1 MLQGFRSFMSRMK
14 LDVLCSSSDWA
25 FVMSEADALESED
38 PAGCVAAALRRARG
52 RDARRFSL
60 VAAELMRRA
69 AVRRAAAGA
78 LPPAASPAAS
88 PPGGPAKRPP
98 EERRIPEDCETP

>member
-25 FVMSEADALESED
+25 FVMAEADALESED
-38 PAGCVAAALRRARG
+38 PAGCVAAALRRTRG
-52 RDARRFSL
+52 RDAHRYGL

-69 AVRRAAAGA
+69 ALRRAAAADRAREGPTA
-78 LPPAASPAAS
+78 
-88 PPGGPAKRPP
+88 GPARRP
-98 EERRIPEDCETP
+98 EEPRCIPEDCETP

>member
-38 PAGCVAAALRRARG
+38 PVGCIAAALRRARG
-52 RDARRFSL
+52 RDARRYGL

-69 AVRRAAAGA
+69 AVRRAPSGAAGA
-78 LPPAASPAAS
+78 APSPAR
-88 PPGGPAKRPP
+88 RPE

>member
-38 PAGCVAAALRRARG
+38 PAGCVAAALRRTRG
-52 RDARRFSL
+52 RDARRYSL

-69 AVRRAAAGA
+69 AVRRSSSGGAPAAAA
-78 LPPAASPAAS
+78 PE
-88 PPGGPAKRPP
+88 RRP
-98 EERRIPEDCETP
+98 EEARRIPEDCETP

>member
-14 LDVLCSSSDWA
+14 LDVLCSTSDWA

-52 RDARRFSL
+52 RDQRRYGL

-69 AVRRAAAGA
+69 AVRRAA
-78 LPPAASPAAS
+78 
-88 PPGGPAKRPP
+88 PGGAAAVAGPARRPQ

>member
-14 LDVLCSSSDWA
+14 LDMLCSSSDWA

-38 PAGCVAAALRRARG
+38 PDGCVAAALRRARG
-52 RDARRFSL
+52 RDQRRYGL

-69 AVRRAAAGA
+69 AVRPGVAAGPTLRQTGA
-78 LPPAASPAAS
+78 RRPEADPAR
-88 PPGGPAKRPP
+88 RPE

>member
-38 PAGCVAAALRRARG
+38 PEGCVAAALRRARG
-52 RDARRFSL
+52 RDARRYGL

-69 AVRRAAAGA
+69 AVRRS
-78 LPPAASPAAS
+78 ASGETPIS
-88 PPGGPAKRPP
+88 GPARRPQ

>member
-25 FVMSEADALESED
+25 FVMAEADALESED
-38 PAGCVAAALRRARG
+38 PAGCIATAQGRTRGGESRRYG
-52 RDARRFSL
+52 L

-69 AVRRAAAGA
+69 AVRRAASGEA
-78 LPPAASPAAS
+78 PPIA
-88 PPGGPAKRPP
+88 GPAQRPP
-98 EERRIPEDCETP
+98 EARRIPQDCETP

>member
-38 PAGCVAAALRRARG
+38 PVGCVAAALRRVRG

-60 VAAELMRRA
+60 VAT
-69 AVRRAAAGA
+69 G
-78 LPPAASPAAS
+78 
-88 PPGGPAKRPP
+88 
-98 EERRIPEDCETP
+98 

>member
-38 PAGCVAAALRRARG
+38 PDGCVAVALRRARG
-52 RDARRFSL
+52 RDQRRYGL

-69 AVRRAAAGA
+69 TLRRAAGESGA
-78 LPPAASPAAS
+78 AA
-88 PPGGPAKRPP
+88 GPARRPE

>member
-1 MLQGFRSFMSRMK
+1 MLQGFRSFMSRLK

-25 FVMSEADALESED
+25 FVMSEADAMESED
-38 PAGCVAAALRRARG
+38 PAGCVATALRRARG
-52 RDARRFSL
+52 RDSRRYGL

-69 AVRRAAAGA
+69 AVRRSSSGGA
-78 LPPAASPAAS
+78 PAVA
-88 PPGGPAKRPP
+88 GPARRPE

>member
-25 FVMSEADALESED
+25 FVMAEADALESED
-38 PAGCVAAALRRARG
+38 LAGCIATALRRARG
-52 RDARRFSL
+52 REARRYSL

-69 AVRRAAAGA
+69 AVRRSASKPA
-78 LPPAASPAAS
+78 PPVA
-88 PPGGPAKRPP
+88 GPAQSPQQP
-98 EERRIPEDCETP
+98 RRIPQDCETP

>member
-25 FVMSEADALESED
+25 FVMAEADALEAED
-38 PAGCVAAALRRARG
+38 PAGCIATAVRRTRG
-52 RDARRFSL
+52 REARRFGL

-69 AVRRAAAGA
+69 AVRRSASVGA
-78 LPPAASPAAS
+78 PPIA
-88 PPGGPAKRPP
+88 GPAQRPQ
-98 EERRIPEDCETP
+98 EERRIPQDCETP

>member
-38 PAGCVAAALRRARG
+38 PAGCVADALGRTRG
-52 RDARRFSL
+52 RDARRYAL

-69 AVRRAAAGA
+69 ALRRSASGGASARSGPDAGF
-78 LPPAASPAAS
+78 
-88 PPGGPAKRPP
+88 GPRP
-98 EERRIPEDCETP
+98 ERRLAEDRIPEDCETP